1 LSDLR
6 LTLPPSPGFVKN
18 EARIPPVFCWKIRLD
33 FGYCLGVM
41 RMPPMN
47 IARTVGSLCLVA
59 ASAAMA
65 AVFAGG
71 TRTSAQ
77 AQNQAPTPPPAQP
90 GHGMGKLVIW
100 GDLAL
105 FTPPEAPDNC
115 ILTNRFKK
123 GQKVGFRMTA
133 MDGGSAETE
142 NSATLTVH
150 LNYGGKTVDAPMR
163 WRGAAGANSPAPR
176 GYLRTPVELWTG
188 SWVVPNDAPTGRIT
202 YTVTGTDKFG
212 RTASFRPFSAEA
224 SQLVIVP

>member
-1 LSDLR
+1 
-6 LTLPPSPGFVKN
+6 
-18 EARIPPVFCWKIRLD
+18 
-33 FGYCLGVM
+33 
-41 RMPPMN
+41 MN
-47 IARTVGSLCLVA
+47 IVRTAA
-59 ASAAMA
+59 ASACLVLASA
-65 AVFAGG
+65 AIAAFLAGG
-71 TRTSAQ
+71 TRTAAQ
-77 AQNQAPTPPPAQP
+77 GRNEAPAPPPPQA

-105 FTPPEAPDNC
+105 FTPPTAPDNC

-133 MDGGSAETE
+133 IDGATAEVE
-142 NSATLTVH
+142 NSATLVVH
-150 LNYGGKTVDAPMR
+150 VNYGGKTVDAPMR
-163 WRGAAGANSPAPR
+163 WRGAAGPNSPAPR

-188 SWVVPNDAPTGRIT
+188 SWVVPDDAPTGRIS